1 MCMVEILLPLPVYIK
16 LYTMKY
22 TEFHRKLQQKGKKSA
37 LGWHWTGEAE
47 GSHYIYEDIN
57 GRRYPV
63 PFHGAK
69 EIPEPLRR
77 KIMKD
82 MEL

>member
-1 MCMVEILLPLPVYIK
+1 
-16 LYTMKY
+16 MKY
-22 TEFHRKLQQKGKKSA
+22 TEFHRKLQKLGKKSKR
-37 LGWHWTGEAE
+37 GWFWTGDAE

-57 GRRYPV
+57 GIRYPV

-69 EIPEPLRR
+69 EVPEGLRLR
-77 KIMKD
+77 IIKD